1 VITFTVWGV
10 AQPKGSA
17 KAFVPKGWTRAVVT
31 SDNPKNKG
39 WQQLV
44 AEAAGRARDA
54 AGAALLDGPVRL
66 RVEFHLPRPKSLSK
80 RVLHHTKKPDLD
92 KLVRSV
98 KDGLSRVIW
107 HDDSQVTQ
115 ITASKT
121 YAAADAT
128 PCAVVTVEAA
138 AEPRPLVP
146 DRRPALGCGDAPDQR
161 HQGGSTAAA
170 TGSGSTPVREHIRKV
185 EAMSALQDRLDLMID
200 VVVERTPETVLT
212 EAVDGLHKGEFIL
225 WAADGSRVIRM
236 GTKEFA
242 KHGTSLSTPS
252 PRRG

>member
-1 VITFTVWGV
+1 MITFTVWGV

-107 HDDSQVTQ
+107 HDDAQVVDVE
-115 ITASKT
+115 AHKG
-121 YAAADAT
+121 YAAVGEA
-128 PCAVVTVEAA
+128 PRAVIEIAPVG
-138 AEPRPLVP
+138 
-146 DRRPALGCGDAPDQR
+146 DR
-161 HQGGSTAAA
+161 S
-170 TGSGSTPVREHIRKV
+170 
-185 EAMSALQDRLDLMID
+185 
-200 VVVERTPETVLT
+200 
-212 EAVDGLHKGEFIL
+212 
-225 WAADGSRVIRM
+225 
-236 GTKEFA
+236 
-242 KHGTSLSTPS
+242 
-252 PRRG
+252 